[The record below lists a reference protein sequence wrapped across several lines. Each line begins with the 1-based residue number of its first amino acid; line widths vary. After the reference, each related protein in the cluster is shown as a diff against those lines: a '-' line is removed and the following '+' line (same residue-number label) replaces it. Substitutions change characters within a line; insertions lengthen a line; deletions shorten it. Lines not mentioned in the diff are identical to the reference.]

1 MKANHQDL
9 NNKCPLGS
17 HDLPVGSRHL
27 QCTEVVGSLKAFN
40 IYIYNYIYIYHYIY
54 NYICI
59 ILCYVILYYILL
71 LHMYTYLTSKL
82 MVVWWFN
89 LIEYVHVCYLTVRH
103 LIHHLMSPAALRIG
117 RPASGTRATMF
128 HHSLHQLLLCEQVA
142 LDSFSSQNGSSWTRL
157 LGSPMVHLNGHL
169 KSTTSWWSAHDFW
182 ICLSRK
188 AWC

>member
-1 MKANHQDL
+1 MSTGI
-9 NNKCPLGS
+9 PRS
-17 HDLPVGSRHL
+17 SSRISAL
-27 QCTEVVGSLKAFN
+27 AMYRSGWKPQGFQY
-40 IYIYNYIYIYHYIY
+40 IYIYNYIYISLYIY

-117 RPASGTRATMF
+117 RPASGTRATCRCF
-128 HHSLHQLLLCEQVA
+128 TTVSINF
-142 LDSFSSQNGSSWTRL
+142 SFVSRL
-157 LGSPMVHLNGHL
+157 L
-169 KSTTSWWSAHDFW
+169 W
-182 ICLSRK
+182 IHSRVK
-188 AWC
+188 MDHHGLGC